1 MTTPTLARPWVT
13 TVRSATRTL
22 VPRWATHA
30 TVVMVTR
37 GTSPALVFR
46 SKFGNFITIKAIAG
60 VFQMCEGVEAAVNAV
75 RADGSGL
82 SVGKKYCVFF

>member
-1 MTTPTLARPWVT
+1 M
-13 TVRSATRTL
+13 
-22 VPRWATHA
+22 
-30 TVVMVTR
+30 
-37 GTSPALVFR
+37 FR

>member
-1 MTTPTLARPWVT
+1 M
-13 TVRSATRTL
+13 
-22 VPRWATHA
+22 
-30 TVVMVTR
+30 
-37 GTSPALVFR
+37 FR

-82 SVGKKYCVFF
+82 SVGKKYCVFFKKYLVQVGLTAGVVGVGAVRD